1 MGGDALKD
9 LRLRIDEIDA
19 EIIAL
24 LKERMRVCAEI
35 GRVKARES
43 IPVRDE
49 AREAEVLRRAGEFA
63 EVFKV
68 IIEACRKAQ
77 GR

>member
-1 MGGDALKD
+1 VGRDALKD
-9 LRLRIDEIDA
+9 LRSRIDRIDA

-43 IPVRDE
+43 LPVRDE
-49 AREAEVLRRAGEFA
+49 VREAEVLRRAGEFA
-63 EVFKV
+63 GVFKE
-68 IIEACRKAQ
+68 IIEACRKVQ